1 MINIFT
7 SLEEIITEDDI
18 KLFGYIYGEKTYNEY
33 IKNIEK
39 NNFKD
44 GIINLFRINEEIE
57 IIKEICKTI
66 LEIEL
71 DGI

>member
-7 SLEEIITEDDI
+7 SLEEIITEDNI
-18 KLFGYIYGEKTYNEY
+18 KLFGYIYGEITYNEY

-44 GIINLFRINEEIE
+44 GIINLFRINEEIK

-66 LEIEL
+66 LEIEF